1 MVAERPGLT
10 WTAWALGGA
19 DAGRLLNGRVSYEK
33 AAARGPHGENSE
45 SRAVTHHGRPRLH
58 TQVLPLR
65 ASSEHRKTH
74 SETGAKGAWKELI
87 ATGPMGPTAQASP
100 RLSQASPSNETKRST
115 SASSRPQSPRYE
127 GEPHHDGIA
136 VWRETQSLR
145 EDLGLSEE
153 RNPSV
158 RSVLRSL
165 KGPPSSLASPRRQ
178 IPGSASIYSER
189 IAASDSLAMPVMPPW
204 MSTFGLSNS
213 QVSASVASPAHNTFA
228 EAALGRLAWLQA
240 EKEALEGWLNTAG
253 YLPKDD
259 LRNSR
264 SRINDSIS
272 QASEPVR
279 QHLSDLPGLHVQK
292 LGDRRPSSLG
302 ARRTSRRAS
311 LLDESGYQNLASER
325 AAAQAKLREDLR
337 AVVSERWSEPLSA
350 DRPEGGPHH
359 SGLQVRNSAPPGG
372 LRDLRQASVS
382 YMRDGAETFHAQQ
395 PRLSRD
401 SGFSA
406 ITAEPLVQVLQGSSQ
421 GGSPR
426 NSATFQ
432 VHEALSSASRHSSPL
447 ANRHSQASAWGD
459 PAGRRH
465 TEAGWSRPA
474 GEAFAWQTARHS
486 SPPTSTVQA
495 SARHSSPRGQK
506 IALGLEENLDGYGSR
521 RTSSRSSPEGHSGGR
536 QKAPSFSWPGT
547 SASFVAEEA
556 SHRHKASVNS
566 VYQPPRA
573 RAITEGGASAGSHRQ
588 RFLSV
593 PDVRFGGGAAGL
605 AHSNANAHSA
615 DHRLESSS
623 RQSSPVRRTT
633 LEVPA
638 DLQQESEGSDT
649 SSSESPEEAA
659 RRQAQVEHDLQELAA
674 RLHVPA
680 PKANTA
686 HFHPSSSPRRHTDA
700 RRSSRDEGDEPPKP
714 RRHLDGRASSA
725 RSTLSGP
732 IDLLALA
739 TKTRSEAGRALGA
752 VGAGEVECRIMNIIQ
767 SK

>member
-1 MVAERPGLT
+1 MFKLRVVDNGNLLKLLMRRELA
-10 WTAWALGGA
+10 AQNHDVVSKLG
-19 DAGRLLNGRVSYEK
+19 K
-33 AAARGPHGENSE
+33 F
-45 SRAVTHHGRPRLH
+45 T
-58 TQVLPLR
+58 
-65 ASSEHRKTH
+65 
-74 SETGAKGAWKELI
+74 
-87 ATGPMGPTAQASP
+87 
-100 RLSQASPSNETKRST
+100 
-115 SASSRPQSPRYE
+115 
-127 GEPHHDGIA
+127 
-136 VWRETQSLR
+136 
-145 EDLGLSEE
+145 
-153 RNPSV
+153 
-158 RSVLRSL
+158 
-165 KGPPSSLASPRRQ
+165 
-178 IPGSASIYSER
+178 GSASIYSER

-395 PRLSRD
+395 PRQRWLCPFFCLHKLGQKSVLCRLSRD

-432 VHEALSSASRHSSPL
+432 VHEALSSASR
-447 ANRHSQASAWGD
+447 QAA
-459 PAGRRH
+459 
-465 TEAGWSRPA
+465 
-474 GEAFAWQTARHS
+474 
-486 SPPTSTVQA
+486 
-495 SARHSSPRGQK
+495 
-506 IALGLEENLDGYGSR
+506 
-521 RTSSRSSPEGHSGGR
+521 
-536 QKAPSFSWPGT
+536 
-547 SASFVAEEA
+547 
-556 SHRHKASVNS
+556 
-566 VYQPPRA
+566 
-573 RAITEGGASAGSHRQ
+573 
-588 RFLSV
+588 
-593 PDVRFGGGAAGL
+593 
-605 AHSNANAHSA
+605 
-615 DHRLESSS
+615 
-623 RQSSPVRRTT
+623 
-633 LEVPA
+633 
-638 DLQQESEGSDT
+638 
-649 SSSESPEEAA
+649 
-659 RRQAQVEHDLQELAA
+659 
-674 RLHVPA
+674 
-680 PKANTA
+680 
-686 HFHPSSSPRRHTDA
+686 
-700 RRSSRDEGDEPPKP
+700 
-714 RRHLDGRASSA
+714 
-725 RSTLSGP
+725 
-732 IDLLALA
+732 
-739 TKTRSEAGRALGA
+739 
-752 VGAGEVECRIMNIIQ
+752 
-767 SK
+767 